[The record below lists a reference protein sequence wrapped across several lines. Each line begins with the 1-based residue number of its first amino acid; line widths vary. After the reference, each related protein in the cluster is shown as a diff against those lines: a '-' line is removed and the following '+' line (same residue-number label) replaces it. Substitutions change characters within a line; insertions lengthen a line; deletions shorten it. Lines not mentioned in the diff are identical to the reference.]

1 MPLSSRWVAAS
12 VLSET
17 FYVLWGPPGRYDEAG
32 NLGRYYLTSLQ
43 VWLPCPLQPP
53 SVGRP
58 CIVCYAHVASSVPP
72 PSRAAPLLIAAA
84 SLGPC
89 ATRGTP
95 LQFGQLD
102 KFTVLWM
109 TGGIGVA
116 LRILAGLVFVVR
128 ERRSQQLKERNS
140 EQAADL
146 LRDRA
151 TAIL

>member
-1 MPLSSRWVAAS
+1 
-12 VLSET
+12 
-17 FYVLWGPPGRYDEAG
+17 
-32 NLGRYYLTSLQ
+32 
-43 VWLPCPLQPP
+43 
-53 SVGRP
+53 
-58 CIVCYAHVASSVPP
+58 
-72 PSRAAPLLIAAA
+72 
-84 SLGPC
+84 
-89 ATRGTP
+89 
-95 LQFGQLD
+95 
-102 KFTVLWM
+102 M